1 MKKKMLAVLL
11 AASMVASMT
20 ACGSSNS
27 ADTTTTEEGTN
38 ESTDGAEA
46 AADVSDLKIGLITD
60 VGGVNDG
67 SFNQSSWEGLER
79 AGEELG
85 VTVNYLESATDADY
99 KPNMETFIDED
110 YDLIISVGYM
120 LADATREA
128 AEANPDTKF
137 AIIDDATIDLPNVTS
152 LMFKAEQASYLVG
165 YVAGLTTKTNNIG
178 FVVGMTNETMNQFGY
193 GYCAGAI
200 DANPDITVQQMN
212 ANSFADSAT
221 GKSMANAEITN
232 GADIVFQA
240 AGATGLGVIEA
251 CQEAGVYAIGVDSD
265 QSATYT
271 EQPEIQKTFVT
282 SVLKKMGNGIYKVI
296 GDFLNNGTL
305 PYGKYEIFG
314 LAEDSVGI
322 VENDLYDQYV
332 SDAGKAMIEEACN
345 VYADIIAKYP
355 NKEEFYLI
363 EAELYISVE
372 KWQKAI
378 EVFDRYEQQNGI
390 TEPVS
395 IEKIKLYT
403 KLDDVKKASNE
414 LLKLIRKFPDKSE
427 YLSLLAELYF
437 KKDYK
442 FWIVY

>member
-11 AASMVASMT
+11 AGAMVASLT
-20 ACGSSNS
+20 ACGGSNS
-27 ADTTTTEEGTN
+27 ADTADTTKTEESGD
-38 ESTDGAEA
+38 SAEA
-46 AADVSDLKIGLITD
+46 ADTKDASEFKVGLITD

-99 KPNMETFIDED
+99 APNMETFIDED

-120 LADATREA
+120 LADATRAA

-137 AIIDDATIDLPNVTS
+137 AIIDDSSIDLPNVTS
-152 LMFKAEQASYLVG
+152 LIFHAEQASYLVG

-265 QSATYT
+265 QSSIAPNTVLTSAMKRVDNAVYEAVQELIDGT
-271 EQPEIQKTFVT
+271 LEGGVKTFDLAAGGVDIAP
-282 SVLKKMGNGIYKVI
+282 SQDLISEDVI
-296 GDFLNNGTL
+296 AAVD
-305 PYGKYEIFG
+305 
-314 LAEDSVGI
+314 
-322 VENDLYDQYV
+322 
-332 SDAGKAMIEEACN
+332 
-345 VYADIIAKYP
+345 
-355 NKEEFYLI
+355 
-363 EAELYISVE
+363 
-372 KWQKAI
+372 
-378 EVFDRYEQQNGI
+378 EVK
-390 TEPVS
+390 
-395 IEKIKLYT
+395 EKIISG
-403 KLDDVKKASNE
+403 DVVVPDNKASFE
-414 LLKLIRKFPDKSE
+414 EKYGD
-427 YLSLLAELYF
+427 
-437 KKDYK
+437 
-442 FWIVY
+442 VYVLD

>member
-1 MKKKMLAVLL
+1 MRKKVMAAVLT
-11 AASMVASMT
+11 AAMVTSV
-20 ACGSSNS
+20 S
-27 ADTTTTEEGTN
+27 AVPQMV
-38 ESTDGAEA
+38 S
-46 AADVSDLKIGLITD
+46 AADSDLKIGLITD

-67 SFNQSSWEGLER
+67 SFNQSAWEGLEK

-85 VTVNYLESATDADY
+85 VEVNYLESSTDADY
-99 KPNMETFIDED
+99 QPNMETFVDED

-200 DANPDITVQQMN
+200 DANPDITVQQFN

-221 GKSMANAEITN
+221 GKTMANTAITN

-265 QSATYT
+265 QSSIA
-271 EQPEIQKTFVT
+271 PKTVLT
-282 SVLKKMGNGIYKVI
+282 SAMKRVDNAVYDAVQELIDDKLEGGVQTFDLAAGGVDIAPSQDLISDDVI
-296 GDFLNNGTL
+296 KAVDEVKEKIISGDVVVPDNKDDF
-305 PYGKYEIFG
+305 E
-314 LAEDSVGI
+314 
-322 VENDLYDQYV
+322 
-332 SDAGKAMIEEACN
+332 
-345 VYADIIAKYP
+345 AKYGDV
-355 NKEEFYLI
+355 Y
-363 EAELYISVE
+363 V
-372 KWQKAI
+372 
-378 EVFDRYEQQNGI
+378 
-390 TEPVS
+390 
-395 IEKIKLYT
+395 
-403 KLDDVKKASNE
+403 LD
-414 LLKLIRKFPDKSE
+414 
-427 YLSLLAELYF
+427 
-437 KKDYK
+437 
-442 FWIVY
+442 

>member
-1 MKKKMLAVLL
+1 MRKKMLAALL
-11 AASMVASMT
+11 AVSMVASMT
-20 ACGSSNS
+20 ACGSSKS
-27 ADTTTTEEGTN
+27 
-38 ESTDGAEA
+38 ESTDGAKEA
-46 AADVSDLKIGLITD
+46 SDLKIGLITD

-85 VTVNYLESATDADY
+85 VPVNYLESATDADY
-99 KPNMETFIDED
+99 KPNIETFIDED

-165 YVAGLTTKTNNIG
+165 YVAGLTTKSNNIG

-200 DANPDITVQQMN
+200 DANPDVTVQQMN

-265 QSATYT
+265 QSSIAPNTVLTSAMKRVDNAVYEAVQELIDGT
-271 EQPEIQKTFVT
+271 LEGGVKTFDLAAGGVDIAP
-282 SVLKKMGNGIYKVI
+282 SQDLISEDVI
-296 GDFLNNGTL
+296 AAVD
-305 PYGKYEIFG
+305 
-314 LAEDSVGI
+314 
-322 VENDLYDQYV
+322 
-332 SDAGKAMIEEACN
+332 
-345 VYADIIAKYP
+345 
-355 NKEEFYLI
+355 
-363 EAELYISVE
+363 
-372 KWQKAI
+372 
-378 EVFDRYEQQNGI
+378 EVK
-390 TEPVS
+390 
-395 IEKIKLYT
+395 EKIISGDVVVP
-403 KLDDVKKASNE
+403 DDKASFE
-414 LLKLIRKFPDKSE
+414 EKYGD
-427 YLSLLAELYF
+427 
-437 KKDYK
+437 
-442 FWIVY
+442 VYVLD

>member
-1 MKKKMLAVLL
+1 MRKKMLAALL
-11 AASMVASMT
+11 AVSMVASMT
-20 ACGSSNS
+20 ACGSSKS
-27 ADTTTTEEGTN
+27 
-38 ESTDGAEA
+38 ESTDGAKEA
-46 AADVSDLKIGLITD
+46 SDLKIGLITD

-99 KPNMETFIDED
+99 KPNIETFIDED

-165 YVAGLTTKTNNIG
+165 YVAGLTTKSNNIG

-200 DANPDITVQQMN
+200 DANPDVTVQQMN

-265 QSATYT
+265 QSSIAPSTVLTSAMKRVDNAVYNAVEELMDGSLEGGVQSFDLAAGGVDIAPT
-271 EQPEIQKTFVT
+271 QDLIAPE
-282 SVLKKMGNGIYKVI
+282 VI
-296 GDFLNNGTL
+296 SAVDEVKEKIVSG
-305 PYGKYEIFG
+305 EI
-314 LAEDSVGI
+314 EVP
-322 VENDLYDQYV
+322 
-332 SDAGKAMIEEACN
+332 
-345 VYADIIAKYP
+345 ADKESFEAKYGDV
-355 NKEEFYLI
+355 Y
-363 EAELYISVE
+363 
-372 KWQKAI
+372 Q
-378 EVFDRYEQQNGI
+378 
-390 TEPVS
+390 
-395 IEKIKLYT
+395 
-403 KLDDVKKASNE
+403 LD
-414 LLKLIRKFPDKSE
+414 
-427 YLSLLAELYF
+427 
-437 KKDYK
+437 
-442 FWIVY
+442 